1 MTAQKIIRQIL
12 ILLALAAIP
21 AAVAGIFH
29 PKRPAWQAEALAPG
43 EVLLGTAQDWGDRV
57 IWLDARSGTDF
68 HKAHIPGALLLNED
82 DWDGLLPQF
91 LNVWRKDRIIVVYC
105 NSLECHASHE
115 VAKRLREEAKLPQVY
130 VLKGGWDTWLNSK
143 K

>member
-1 MTAQKIIRQIL
+1 M

-21 AAVAGIFH
+21 AAIAGIFH
-29 PKRPAWQAEALAPG
+29 PKRPSWQAETLAPG
-43 EVLLGTAQDWGDRV
+43 EVLLGTAQAWGDKV

-68 HKAHIPGALLLNED
+68 SKAHIPGALPLNED

-91 LNVWRKDRIIVVYC
+91 LNVWKKDKIIVVYC
-105 NSLECHASHE
+105 SSLQCQASNE

-130 VLKGGWDTWLNSK
+130 VLKGGWEAWLSSK